1 MVNETKPVNKLMSSL
16 KDTITILTFL
26 FTLVGFGI
34 GYGKLTQR
42 VDIIET
48 RVFKVEDVLNT
59 KLESLIASV
68 SNQNVRI
75 AVLTEKIDQLKHG
88 IDK

>member
-1 MVNETKPVNKLMSSL
+1 MVNEIKPVNRLTQSL
-16 KDTITILTFL
+16 KDIITVLTFL

-42 VDIIET
+42 VDVIET
-48 RVFKVEDVLNT
+48 RVFKIEDVLNT
-59 KLESLIASV
+59 KLESLISSV

-75 AVLTEKIDQLKHG
+75 AVLSEKIDQLKHEM
-88 IDK
+88 K